1 MYVFCREECSD
12 KGGTSIGSCA
22 EGYGVCCTCKFSN
35 YQMMSQMHKNF
46 QVTTMIFAVFKTFV
60 VVVTI
65 DLICWTA
72 SEIFRGRIQQAK
84 EVFLIQSKLI
94 F

>member
-35 YQMMSQMHKNF
+35 YQMSQMHKIF
-46 QVTTMIFAVFKTFV
+46 QVTTMIFAVFKTVV